1 LLGLSVPFEAAVNS
15 TRRYQGITG
24 SLLAGGTLLGWLIGR
39 RYGAKAHIRCQLGL
53 SGALIG
59 QQSLVALALRRHDS
73 GSRSAEPHA
82 LTVVDAFTLSRAG
95 SAGLI
100 GALTITGVRDRQGLA
115 GWMAWIALIY
125 GAIVSDWLDGP
136 LARHFGTSDVG
147 AIFDI
152 EADSWLTLSS
162 SVAANTSGGLPRY
175 VIAPPL
181 LRYLRLGALRSRI
194 PYRQLVSG
202 DPLWTRHIGMA
213 QMMLFI
219 ASLAPFAGR
228 ATQSLVRISAPDV
241 VLAQLGSLAF
251 VTWSK
256 LIDDG
261 DRRGS

>member
-1 LLGLSVPFEAAVNS
+1 MRLSRRTVNP
-15 TRRYQGITG
+15 TRRYHGITG
-24 SLLAGGTLLGWLIGR
+24 GLLAGGTLLGWLIGR
-39 RYGAKAHIRCQLGL
+39 RYGAKAHIRCQLGM

-59 QQSLVALALRRHDS
+59 QQSLVSLALRRHGS
-73 GSRSAEPHA
+73 GSRSVAPHA
-82 LTVVDAFTLSRAG
+82 LNVVDAFTLSRGG
-95 SAGLI
+95 SAALI
-100 GALTITGVRDRQGLA
+100 GALAITGVRDQQGLA
-115 GWMAWIALIY
+115 GWMAWVALIY

-136 LARHFGTSDVG
+136 IARHFGTSHVG

-152 EADSWLTLSS
+152 EADSWLTLST
-162 SVAANTSGGLPRY
+162 SVAALSWGGLPRY

-181 LRYLRLGALRSRI
+181 LRYLRLAALRSRI

-202 DPLWTRHIGMA
+202 DPLWTRHLGMA

-219 ASLAPFAGR
+219 AALAPFAGR
-228 ATQSLVRISAPDV
+228 ATRGLVRISAPVV

-261 DRRGS
+261 DRRVG